1 MYKVPSK
8 EISYCPIKFAS
19 FFSSQ
24 VKTLIPMWRRHLAVN
39 NQLSRDILGI
49 EYRDY
54 RETLRATVESLI

>member
-39 NQLSRDILGI
+39 N
-49 EYRDY
+49 
-54 RETLRATVESLI
+54 